1 MSADPFDPL
10 MSRELT
16 PILTEKMPAPT
27 ATPSPAPSIP
37 MPITPRTQ
45 VPTATHD
52 DLRVLSYQLE
62 VMQKRV
68 KDLESREEMNTR
80 MEMLASRWEEFLST
94 AEYRF
99 QKIQAQFQK
108 QHELYKAHFRDLQS
122 KIAVAMGWMK
132 ERSEADNSLYE
143 NMEEQRQSIQAFE
156 VRLQQW
162 QKVVSEQE
170 LQLLNEESDK
180 NRIEKMQ
187 AHLQRQYDTMQTT
200 FREIK
205 NELNTLAN
213 NSSRNGD
220 QAIRELVERQRNMT
234 QSFELRM
241 QQAQKIMN
249 DQELQMT
256 HVRAEL
262 KEALREI
269 ARLKGR

>member
-1 MSADPFDPL
+1 MNGDPFDPL
-10 MSRELT
+10 LSRELT
-16 PILTEKMPAPT
+16 PILTEKTVAAMPEPMPNVPMHISPSRGQ
-27 ATPSPAPSIP
+27 TPS
-37 MPITPRTQ
+37 
-45 VPTATHD
+45 ATHD

-62 VMQKRV
+62 VVQKRV

-80 MEMLASRWEEFLST
+80 MEMLASRWEEFLTS

-122 KIAVAMGWMK
+122 KIAVTMGWMK
-132 ERSEADNSLYE
+132 ERSESDSSVYE
-143 NMEEQRQSIQAFE
+143 TMEEQRQSIQAFE

-162 QKVVSEQE
+162 QKVVSGQE

-187 AHLQRQYDTMQTT
+187 AHLQRQYDTVQTT

-205 NELNTLAN
+205 NEINTLSN

-220 QAIRELVERQRNMT
+220 QALREVVERQRNMAQT
-234 QSFELRM
+234 FELRM
-241 QQAQKIMN
+241 QQSQKIIN
-249 DQELQMT
+249 DQELQLT
-256 HVRAEL
+256 HARAEM
-262 KEALREI
+262 KEVLREL
-269 ARLKGR
+269 ARLRGR